1 MMASAA
7 GASESGDSARPS
19 GRSTAT
25 VRVESATSGG
35 GVRVSIEG
43 DLIADS
49 IGGVRETL
57 EKALPAK
64 SSGVGSIELD
74 LAKCTELDA
83 SGVSL
88 AVFLYRLAKSR
99 GTEFRVVGADGDR
112 KLLVDLAL
120 RGQDPVAP
128 PPPIGLVRQ
137 VGSASI
143 NVTASVIDLVRF
155 IGELSIVSMQVA
167 RNPRLL
173 RVRDTIAGMSRHGT
187 DAVPVVSLLGLLIGT
202 IIAFQT
208 FDPMAKYGAKLQVAD
223 VVAIS
228 IVRELGPLITAII
241 LAGRSGSAFAAEIGT
256 MKVTQELDALRT
268 FGIDA
273 VRFLVIPRILA
284 VVLVTPLLSVYA
296 TLLGVAGG
304 FLILGPEGFTL
315 AQYLDE
321 VRAALDIG
329 DFLQGLAK
337 AAVFA
342 LLVGAIGCLA
352 GMRTGQ
358 GPGAVGLSTTR
369 AVVAGI
375 VAIVVADAVLGSFF
389 YALGI

>member
-1 MMASAA
+1 
-7 GASESGDSARPS
+7 
-19 GRSTAT
+19 
-25 VRVESATSGG
+25 
-35 GVRVSIEG
+35 
-43 DLIADS
+43 
-49 IGGVRETL
+49 
-57 EKALPAK
+57 
-64 SSGVGSIELD
+64 
-74 LAKCTELDA
+74 
-83 SGVSL
+83 
-88 AVFLYRLAKSR
+88 
-99 GTEFRVVGADGDR
+99 
-112 KLLVDLAL
+112 VDLAL
-120 RGQDPVAP
+120 RGQDPVAS

-143 NVTASVIDLVRF
+143 NVAASVIDLVRF

-321 VRAALDIG
+321 VRGALDIG

>member
-1 MMASAA
+1 MMAAARGAHDSA
-7 GASESGDSARPS
+7 EMPDSARVDV
-19 GRSTAT
+19 T
-25 VRVESATSGG
+25 TSDG
-35 GVRVSIEG
+35 GVRVTVEG
-43 DLIADS
+43 QLVASAISAA
-49 IGGVRETL
+49 RETL
-57 EKALPAK
+57 ERALPTKAL
-64 SSGVGSIELD
+64 SRGSIELD
-74 LAKCTELDA
+74 LTKCSELDA

-88 AVFLYRLAKSR
+88 AVFLFRLAKTR
-99 GTEFRVVGADGDR
+99 GAEFRVVGAEGDR

-120 RGQDPVAP
+120 RGQEPTP
-128 PPPIGLVRQ
+128 PSQPIGIVRE

-143 NVTASVIDLVRF
+143 AIAASVVDLVRF
-155 IGELSIVSMQVA
+155 VGEVSIVAAQVA

-268 FGIDA
+268 FGIDP

-304 FLILGPEGFTL
+304 FVILGPEGFTL
-315 AQYLDE
+315 AQYVDE
-321 VRAALDIG
+321 VRAALTVG
-329 DFLQGLAK
+329 GFLQGLAK
-337 AAVFA
+337 AGIFA

-352 GMRTGQ
+352 GLRTGQ

-375 VAIVVADAVLGSFF
+375 VAIVVADAILGSFF